1 MLTAFRKFAKSKWAI
16 GLFVVLALGL
26 LVTGGSQMP
35 DLLASFGPKH
45 VISAGDRSVDAPEF
59 RADLDRILQQEQ
71 QRAGQPLT
79 FEQLI
84 GGGQLPAYLT
94 QQAENLGFLSWAWSA
109 GIRPGEE
116 LVLRQIRQIPDFFD
130 SVTGRFD
137 EAQYRDVLG
146 RNNATPERFEREMRD
161 QIIRRQFGLAAS
173 AGLRLP
179 RIYGAVQANQ
189 GLQTRSG
196 RWFTVTQA
204 IAGTA
209 GAPTDAQLNTFIQQ
223 NAAQLRLPEFRSATL
238 VLFNSPNDGQGE
250 ISEAR
255 IQERFNFSRDSLSQ
269 PETRTFTT
277 LTAPNKAVADR
288 IVAALR
294 AGQTPQ
300 AVGQANNLQPTDFT
314 DRPRSSVTD
323 PAVAGAVFGLSPN
336 QVSDAIQA
344 RVGFVVAKLTSVT
357 PGRPVELAD
366 VRAQLIQD
374 LQKEDARAATYA
386 RVEAYDKA
394 RQAGKTLDAA
404 VAEVG
409 ARTLAIPR
417 VTQDGRSLERQNF
430 RPTPQ
435 LLETMWKLG

>member
-59 RADLDRILQQEQ
+59 RTDLDRILQQEQ
-71 QRAGQPLT
+71 ERAGQPLT

-130 SVTGRFD
+130 SVTGRFN
-137 EAQYRDVLG
+137 EAQYRDVLAQ
-146 RNNATPERFEREMRD
+146 NNATPERFEREMRD
-161 QIIRRQFGLAAS
+161 QIIRRQFLLAAG

-189 GLQTRSG
+189 GLQTRNG

-209 GAPTDAQLNTFIQQ
+209 GTPTDAQLNTFIQQ

-238 VLFNSPNDGQGE
+238 VLFNSPTDGQGE

-255 IQERFNFSRDSLSQ
+255 IQERFNFSRDALSQ

-288 IVAALR
+288 IAAALR
-294 AGQTPQ
+294 AGQTPD
-300 AVGQANNLQPTDFT
+300 AVGQANNLQPTVFT
-314 DRPRSSVTD
+314 DRPRSSVAD

-344 RVGFVVAKLTSVT
+344 RVGFVVAKLTAVT

-366 VRAQLIQD
+366 VRAKLIED
-374 LQKEDARAATYA
+374 LRKEDARAATYA